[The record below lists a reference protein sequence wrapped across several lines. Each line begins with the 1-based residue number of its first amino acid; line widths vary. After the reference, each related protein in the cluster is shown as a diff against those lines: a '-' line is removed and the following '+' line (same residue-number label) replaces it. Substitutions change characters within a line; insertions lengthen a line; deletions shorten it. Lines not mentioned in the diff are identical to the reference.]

1 MFLFLPHR
9 LILKSAFNVIH
20 TLGEYNLM
28 PQLDT
33 AFDHLEEDELQNQQ
47 VQTSILKRFRFIW
60 TAFSLLCLALGAY
73 WYHTYSQNL
82 EHKLLAHE
90 EAFVVTTQNALQKEM
105 KVQLT
110 VLHMVSKSKVIADYI
125 NHPTEQDSKEVV
137 GLFSNLTQAFQYY
150 DQIRLF
156 DLQGNEL
163 IRVDYHDG
171 ISTQTDINQL
181 QSKKLRYYF
190 QESLSLKPGEIY
202 ISKMDLNI
210 ENGEIEVPYK
220 PTLRF
225 ATQVLDKK
233 GKAIA
238 VVILNYM
245 ANDLLKNFRHQSK
258 LRINGQGMII
268 DSQGYWLSNHDRSN
282 EWGHSLGEPEK
293 NFKQRYPLAWPT
305 ISANDSGWLKTRKGL
320 FRYQTIEPLDFSAI
334 ETPELNTF
342 TTQNFP
348 VSKNSISNT
357 NWKLVIFLPNET
369 IHENSLFYNSIWQLI
384 LCLFYLVSSV
394 LIFLLIS
401 HFEQKKFRRK
411 TDRRISAELHD
422 LYENAPCGYHSLD
435 ANGIVTRINQ
445 TELNWLGYDKKE
457 VIGQSFERFLTPA
470 SQKTFQAFL
479 KLLPNEPEI
488 IGVVLEVKT
497 KQGETFFISTAAV
510 SLFNEG
516 NFAVARTSA
525 FDITDRIEL
534 EKRLEYIA
542 HTDVL
547 TGISNRRHFFARVT
561 PIFKQH
567 LANQEPLS
575 LLMIDIDH
583 FKQINDGYG
592 HDVGDIVLQQMC
604 LTIQEHIKD
613 RDIFARLGGEE
624 FSVVTTKT
632 QEEALKLAENIRK
645 VISEQPIEIS
655 VSATLSVTLSIGVV
669 TMTPEISNIDEMLK
683 QADIVL
689 YQAKENGRNCVEVVA

>member
-1 MFLFLPHR
+1 
-9 LILKSAFNVIH
+9 
-20 TLGEYNLM
+20 M

-33 AFDHLEEDELQNQQ
+33 TFAHLEEDELKNKR
-47 VQTSILKRFRFIW
+47 VQTNILKRFSLIW
-60 TAFSLLCLALGAY
+60 TAFTLLCLALGAY
-73 WYHTYSQNL
+73 WYHTYTQNL
-82 EHKLLAHE
+82 ERKLLAQE
-90 EAFVVTTQNALQKEM
+90 EAFVATTKNALQKEM

-110 VLHMVSKSKVIADYI
+110 VLHMVSKAKVITDYI
-125 NHPTEQDSKEVV
+125 DHPTVQDSINVV

-163 IRVDYHDG
+163 VRVDYDDG
-171 ISTQTDINQL
+171 ISTQTDISQL
-181 QSKKLRYYF
+181 QNKNLRYYF

-202 ISKMDLNI
+202 ISRMDLNI

-225 ATQVLDKK
+225 ATQVLDKN
-233 GKAIA
+233 GEAIA

-245 ANDLLKNFRHQSK
+245 ANDLLENFRHQSK

-268 DSQGYWLSNHDRSN
+268 DGQGYWLSNHDRSN

-293 NFKQRYPLAWPT
+293 DFEQRYPLAWPT
-305 ISANDSGWLKTRKGL
+305 ISANDSGLLKTRKGL
-320 FRYQTIEPLDFSAI
+320 FRYQNIEPLDFSAI
-334 ETPELNTF
+334 ETPELNTL
-342 TTQNFP
+342 TEQNFP
-348 VSKNSISNT
+348 VSENSIANT

-369 IHENSLFYNSIWQLI
+369 IHENSLFYNPVWQLI
-384 LCLFYLVSSV
+384 LCLLYLVSSV

-401 HFEQKKFRRK
+401 HSEQKKFRR
-411 TDRRISAELHD
+411 TTHRRISAELHD

-435 ANGIVTRINQ
+435 ANGTVTRINQ
-445 TELNWLGYDKKE
+445 TELNWLGYDKEE
-457 VIGQSFERFLTPA
+457 VIGQSFDRFLTPA

-479 KLLPNEPEI
+479 ELLPNEQEI
-488 IGVVLEVKT
+488 SGIILEVET
-497 KQGETFFISTAAV
+497 KQGETFFVSTSAV
-510 SLFNEG
+510 SIFNEG

-547 TGISNRRHFFARVT
+547 TGISNRRHFFERVT
-561 PIFKQH
+561 PIFKRH
-567 LANQEPLS
+567 LATQEPLS

-583 FKQINDGYG
+583 FKQVNDGYG
-592 HDVGDIVLQQMC
+592 HDIGDMVLQQMS
-604 LTIQEHIKD
+604 LTIQQHIGGS
-613 RDIFARLGGEE
+613 DIFARLGGEE
-624 FSVVTTKT
+624 FAVVTTDT

-645 VISEQPIEIS
+645 VVSEQPIEIS
-655 VSATLSVTLSIGVV
+655 GGETLNVTLSIGIVAI
-669 TMTPEISNIDEMLK
+669 TPDISNIDNMLK
-683 QADIVL
+683 QADIAL
-689 YQAKENGRNCVEVVA
+689 YQAKTSGRNRVVAS